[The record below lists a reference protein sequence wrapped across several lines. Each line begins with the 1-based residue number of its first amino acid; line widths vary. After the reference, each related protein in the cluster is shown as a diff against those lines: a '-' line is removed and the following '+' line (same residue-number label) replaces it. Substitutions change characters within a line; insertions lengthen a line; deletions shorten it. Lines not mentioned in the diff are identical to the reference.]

1 MKEWILAALIAGVA
15 AIGGVISRV
24 VFKKKPDNFVEE
36 FAEKV
41 IKDQTG
47 VNVDL
52 SPFSSPDP
60 EGFNVIDITGS
71 LKKNQKKEEKK
82 D

>member
-1 MKEWILAALIAGVA
+1 MKEILLTAIFVVTAAV
-15 AIGGVISRV
+15 GGLVSRF

-52 SPFSSPDP
+52 SPDNPDP
-60 EGFNVIDITGS
+60 EGFNVIDLTGT
-71 LKKNQKKEEKK
+71 LKKNQKNE

>member
-15 AIGGVISRV
+15 AIGGVVSRV

-52 SPFSSPDP
+52 SPDTPDP
-60 EGFNVIDITGS
+60 EGFNVIDVSGS